1 MSQSIK
7 SYIRSQ
13 GIGAAVGNMI
23 LNPAFAW
30 LGNRELA
37 STPLTGG
44 GSIIVDTAITSV
56 IMAFV
61 VTLFVASGTR
71 REIAAGRIA
80 NADGF
85 SPGLGLLSRL
95 PRQGWALGF
104 TIGVGVALVVTPLTF
119 MLFSLLGVAGLPF
132 VGFALF
138 KAVWTP
144 LVAFVVARWV
154 VLRQLL
160 PAPTT

>member
-1 MSQSIK
+1 MSEPIK

-13 GIGAAVGNMI
+13 GIGAAVGNML

-37 STPLTGG
+37 FTPLTGG
-44 GSIIVDTAITSV
+44 SSIIVDTAVTSV
-56 IMAFV
+56 IMSLV

-71 REIAAGRIA
+71 REIAAGRIV
-80 NADGF
+80 NYDGF
-85 SPGLGLLSRL
+85 SQGLGLLSWL
-95 PRQGWALGF
+95 PRKGWALGLA
-104 TIGVGVALVVTPLTF
+104 IGVGAALVITPLIF
-119 MLFSLLGVAGLPF
+119 ILFRLLGLAGLPF

-154 VLRQLL
+154 VLCQLL
-160 PAPTT
+160 PVPTP